1 MTLTL
6 NIICVTC
13 CSFFF
18 LMIQLCS
25 CASLILAYES
35 YTCGKQNM
43 SPCEPGE
50 QVETMNQHHHHMPF
64 DVNDVQRDSGNEGDL
79 SDDAATNAFH
89 GSDGKHSKNG
99 SNGSASSCKQKSASK
114 RGILPKQAT
123 SIMRSWLFQ
132 HIVHPY
138 PTEDEKRAISAQ
150 TNLTLLQVN
159 NWFIN
164 ARRRILQPMLDSAN
178 TVGNSEN
185 NCNNSSNSN
194 ANSSTN
200 GTIATSNSNNHNNNN
215 NNNNGKLSI
224 DLSASTP
231 GEVVTKKLKS
241 TSQVKQA
248 TNSSARAWPV
258 DSSISPRSSF
268 HGQ

>member
-1 MTLTL
+1 MKLATQLL
-6 NIICVTC
+6 SRLSVAYCSLKIIYSL
-13 CSFFF
+13 SF
-18 LMIQLCS
+18 S
-25 CASLILAYES
+25 PAATAYES
-35 YTCGKQNM
+35 FTSGRQNV
-43 SPCEPGE
+43 SPCESGQ
-50 QVETMNQHHHHMPF
+50 QVDAMKQHHHLSF

-89 GSDGKHSKNG
+89 GSDGKNGKNA
-99 SNGSASSCKQKSASK
+99 SNGSSSSCKQKSASK

-138 PTEDEKRAISAQ
+138 PTEDEKRTISAQ

-185 NCNNSSNSN
+185 NCNNSSSNTN
-194 ANSSTN
+194 ANSSTGSHSTSN
-200 GTIATSNSNNHNNNN
+200 GNNNNSNNNNHNT
-215 NNNNGKLSI
+215 GKLSI
-224 DLSASTP
+224 DLTASVSS
-231 GEVVTKKLKS
+231 EVVTKKVRS
-241 TSQVKQA
+241 TAQA
-248 TNSSARAWPV
+248 KKASSVAAWTL
-258 DSSISPRSSF
+258 DSSISPRSSLS
-268 HGQ
+268 GQ